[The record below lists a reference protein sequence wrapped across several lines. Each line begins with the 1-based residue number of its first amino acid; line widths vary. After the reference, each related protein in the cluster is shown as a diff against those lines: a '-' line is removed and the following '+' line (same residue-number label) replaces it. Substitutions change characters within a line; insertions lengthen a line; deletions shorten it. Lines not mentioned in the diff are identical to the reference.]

1 MPVRPKKQEIEKN
14 SNNTTPATQP
24 VPGPSMISTLSCNS
38 AAYLGSDT
46 VSQHTKP
53 FFLKPR
59 TLSSRQIPSSPLLS
73 PQNRYYMGLCMGIS
87 GITSCKPNVDD
98 TPCSS
103 NVQPDSLFGFL
114 HFSSKR
120 NPLSTISLV
129 TLIMNFFL
137 LLFHAFPLSPFFL
150 PFHSPLADFFPIPRP
165 EKLSE
170 LDRSRIR
177 NGPWGVRNFRDFG
190 GLRKSFQY
198 STLVLESEIA
208 IPPAFK

>member
-24 VPGPSMISTLSCNS
+24 VPGPSMISTFSCNS

-53 FFLKPR
+53 FFLKQR

-129 TLIMNFFL
+129 THYELLSTFVPCLPPFPIFF
-137 LLFHAFPLSPFFL
+137 AFPFSVGR
-150 PFHSPLADFFPIPRP
+150 FFP
-165 EKLSE
+165 
-170 LDRSRIR
+170 
-177 NGPWGVRNFRDFG
+177 N
-190 GLRKSFQY
+190 
-198 STLVLESEIA
+198 
-208 IPPAFK
+208 PPAGEAF

>member
-53 FFLKPR
+53 FFLKQR

-137 LLFHAFPLSPFFL
+137 LLFHAFPLSPFFFFAF
-150 PFHSPLADFFPIPRP
+150 PFSVGRFFP
-165 EKLSE
+165 
-170 LDRSRIR
+170 
-177 NGPWGVRNFRDFG
+177 N
-190 GLRKSFQY
+190 
-198 STLVLESEIA
+198 
-208 IPPAFK
+208 PPAGEAF